1 MITPAVPRAE
11 APAMTAP
18 LLPWQIRML
27 PPEECP
33 YCCQDAAP
41 GDRLCHEHKRIGD
54 DDARQRHVEFME
66 DE

>member
-1 MITPAVPRAE
+1 V
-11 APAMTAP
+11 TAP
-18 LLPWQIRML
+18 LPPWQIRML